1 MPEEYIP
8 QSQQQIDPT
17 QAYGQRGA
25 PQTVPTSNEDFFS
38 LMDSKINE
46 EPAFPEE
53 QMSALREKF
62 EGMKV
67 DYANGDK
74 EDQAMLEAD
83 VIQTGT
89 RLQTAEQFKVNL
101 ASMLTPDSGI
111 GHNPTEK
118 LAEYTDDMINIVNG
132 NNEVTY
138 DGNVPGY
145 ELHDGWTSM
154 DDIEKL
160 VKNRYVD
167 EQSKNMFQ
175 TIIQDQQKLASSVQP
190 GENTEFNLQKA
201 YSDVKTKIIEMGDIR
216 SLATDRIF
224 GNRVFKDDLMSAIE
238 SGKYA
243 DFGLNEAQVVGMDPT
258 PEDNIT
264 PEDTTAIVSSIL
276 QDENILKE
284 YLTDY
289 YVKAIEQN
297 YYDNLNQDVRREM
310 QWKNQKTPQSKQTND
325 GYTPQTSYDGGIKVK
340 GGVIKNGIFM
350 PNK

>member
-8 QSQQQIDPT
+8 QSQRQVDPT
-17 QAYGQRGA
+17 QAYGDRGA
-25 PQTVPTSNEDFFS
+25 PQAVPTSNEDFFS

-46 EPAFPEE
+46 EPAFPED

-62 EGMKV
+62 EGMKA

-83 VIQTGT
+83 VVQTGT

-101 ASMLTPDSGI
+101 ASMLKTGSGI

-118 LAEYTDDMINIVNG
+118 LAEYTDDMTNIVNG

-167 EQSKNMFQ
+167 EASKNMFKMMV
-175 TIIQDQQKLASSVQP
+175 QDQQKLASTIQT
-190 GENTEFNLQKA
+190 GENAEFNFQKA
-201 YSDVKTKIIEMGDIR
+201 YSDVKSKIVEMGDIR
-216 SLATDRIF
+216 SLATDKIF
-224 GNRVFKDDLMSAIE
+224 GNRVFKDDLLSAIQSNTYKDLGFDE
-238 SGKYA
+238 EQIK
-243 DFGLNEAQVVGMDPT
+243 LMDPT
-258 PEDNIT
+258 QEDGIT
-264 PEDTTAIVSSIL
+264 PEDATNIVSNIL
-276 QDENILKE
+276 KDENILQE
-284 YLTDY
+284 YLVDY
-289 YVKAIEQN
+289 YTKAMEQN

-310 QWKNQKTPQSKQTND
+310 QWKNQQTPQSKQS
-325 GYTPQTSYDGGIKVK
+325 GSIMIPQSTRS
-340 GGVIKNGIFM
+340 
-350 PNK
+350 